1 MASST
6 SYLTTRRVMLFSLY
20 PDHALFVAHV
30 CLVIVVSNLE
40 CDGCVLLH
48 LYQ

>member
-6 SYLTTRRVMLFSLY
+6 SYLSAHRVTLSFVH
-20 PDHALFVAHV
+20 PVHALFVAHV
-30 CLVIVVSNLE
+30 CLVIIVFDHVY
-40 CDGCVLLH
+40 DGCILLC